1 MKKAEKKKAKERRR
15 ARTAAAAAPARRV
28 AVPTALPIDTSPNGN
43 RNSNSRNNNNNNSNN
58 NSRNNNKDI
67 IIMRSFATTTF
78 FVAPDPTCLPWEEG
92 ARVLDNQANLANKI
106 AEVAKLTVN
115 MAKMSKQRV

>member
-1 MKKAEKKKAKERRR
+1 MEKAEKKKAKKERRR

-28 AVPTALPIDTSPNGN
+28 AVPTALPIPNGN
-43 RNSNSRNNNNNNSNN
+43 RNS

-78 FVAPDPTCLPWEEG
+78 FVAPDPTCLPWEEA